1 MLLKMHNFK
10 NLNVL
15 KRSVDLAVDIIEET
29 KKFPLEYR
37 YDLSSQLNRCGI
49 SIPSNIAEG
58 TSRRT
63 KKDFVRFLDIAL
75 GSAFE
80 AETQLIIAS
89 RIGVLENDRSKKL
102 TSEVKEIQK
111 MIVGFKSTMKL

>member
-1 MLLKMHNFK
+1 MHNFK
-10 NLNVL
+10 NLNVW
-15 KRSVDLAVDIIEET
+15 KRSVDLAVNIIGET
-29 KKFPLEYR
+29 KKFPVEYR

-63 KKDFVRFLDIAL
+63 KKDFSRFLDIAL

-80 AETQLIIAS
+80 MEAQLVIAN
-89 RIGVLENDRSKKL
+89 RVGILENNKAKEL
-102 TSEVKEIQK
+102 TSEVMEIQK
-111 MIVGFKSTMKL
+111 MIVGFKSTIKA